1 MEDVHRIAAAL
12 RQIGRGFD
20 ALATALEGETVS
32 ASDER
37 YLAALREWGQQG
49 LSRAEASALLRR
61 HGFAPQMAGA
71 WARERWIET
80 RGDGLR
86 YLAQRSHDWV
96 AQHEADK

>member
-1 MEDVHRIAAAL
+1 MEDVYRIAAAL

-32 ASDER
+32 ASER

-71 WARERWIET
+71 WARDRWIET
-80 RGDGLR
+80 RDDGLR

-96 AQHEADK
+96 AQREDEK